1 MRKVTPKNLFKLE
14 AILTFFVGVSLGHM
28 GFFFKGGDMGPS
40 KGQVSYIDD
49 IPVRSTV
56 HVDEKGREITK
67 QQFIEPF
74 VIPNFAGFSVAKFLP
89 GQTMLPPHEH
99 ETMHE
104 IFYVLSGSG
113 VFQINEV
120 DHEINPGSF
129 LHIAPK
135 ERHGIW
141 VPDDFPDPLKMVVI
155 GIAVGEK
162 K

>member
-1 MRKVTPKNLFKLE
+1 MRKVSIKNLFQVE
-14 AILTFFVGVSLGHM
+14 AILTFFVGISLGRM
-28 GFFFKGGDMGPS
+28 GFFFKVGDMGPS
-40 KGQVSYIDD
+40 KGHVLHIDD
-49 IPVRSTV
+49 IPIRSTV
-56 HVDEKGREITK
+56 HVDDKGREITK
-67 QQFIEPF
+67 QQFLEPF
-74 VIPNFAGFSVAKFLP
+74 VIPNFTGFSVATFLP

-104 IFYVLSGSG
+104 IFYVVSGSG

-120 DHEINPGSF
+120 DNEINPGTF

-141 VPDDFPDPLKMVVI
+141 VPDDFTEPLKMVVI
-155 GIAVGEK
+155 GVAVGEK